1 MKINFK
7 DIKPLVADATIVG
20 TRILCQFK
28 DQKTG
33 QVVLSG
39 ADLPNDVSI
48 IEEEKPGLISKFTS
62 IALFGKKDNSLS
74 VVKENAIV
82 EAFHKVNHQF
92 ENRNGRWQIRETFQP
107 VK

>member
-1 MKINFK
+1 MTVNFK

-33 QVVLSG
+33 QVILSA

-48 IEEEKPGLISKFTS
+48 SEEEKKGLVSKFAS
-62 IALFGKKDNSLS
+62 ISIFGKKDRSAS

-82 EAFHKVNHQF
+82 EAFRKVNHQF
-92 ENRNGRWQIRETFQP
+92 ENRNGKWQMKESFQN